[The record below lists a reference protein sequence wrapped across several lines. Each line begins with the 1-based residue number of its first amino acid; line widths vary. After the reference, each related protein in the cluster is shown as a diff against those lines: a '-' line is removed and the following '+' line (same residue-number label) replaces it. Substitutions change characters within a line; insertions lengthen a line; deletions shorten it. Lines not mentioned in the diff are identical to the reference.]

1 MILIFLSA
9 ILGSIVTIGEP
20 GIAKVSVTK
29 TQEIDYY
36 ILTREEPLII
46 NVDGPTWLRVYTRIL
61 WQEDMKESEKYRIIV
76 ERDGEDD
83 RIVKMTAKKSG
94 VSSVFG
100 QDVSKWRSFYIN
112 VPHETHTYRFFIW
125 RASSDTILLRFG
137 FQSPERWEELIP
149 ISYESLIE
157 TIESE
162 KIYAYYTGEAEK
174 DVSVIINGPR
184 KIKVVT
190 RVLCDSTFIG
200 ENVYGITVYDGDELI
215 RRVSYNTQKSET
227 VIFKNSPNI
236 VPSTK
241 SVTYIDIGDGEHILK
256 FRSEK
261 GAGKVAFAF
270 YIRGS
275 Q

>member
-36 ILTREEPLII
+36 ILTREKPLII

-61 WQEDMKESEKYRIIV
+61 WQEDMKESEKYRIII

-112 VPHETHTYRFFIW
+112 VP
-125 RASSDTILLRFG
+125 
-137 FQSPERWEELIP
+137 
-149 ISYESLIE
+149 
-157 TIESE
+157 
-162 KIYAYYTGEAEK
+162 
-174 DVSVIINGPR
+174 
-184 KIKVVT
+184 
-190 RVLCDSTFIG
+190 
-200 ENVYGITVYDGDELI
+200 
-215 RRVSYNTQKSET
+215 
-227 VIFKNSPNI
+227 
-236 VPSTK
+236 
-241 SVTYIDIGDGEHILK
+241 
-256 FRSEK
+256 
-261 GAGKVAFAF
+261 
-270 YIRGS
+270 
-275 Q
+275 